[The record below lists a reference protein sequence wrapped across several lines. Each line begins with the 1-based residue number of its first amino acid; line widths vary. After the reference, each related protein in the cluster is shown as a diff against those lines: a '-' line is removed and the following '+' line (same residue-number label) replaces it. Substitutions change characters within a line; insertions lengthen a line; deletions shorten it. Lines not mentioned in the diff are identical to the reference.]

1 MTLQTFP
8 HLEQRTDEWLQ
19 ARAGV
24 LTASVVGRFITER
37 PVPATD
43 FDCPEC
49 DAPADSP
56 CVSKARK
63 EPAPIKTVH
72 AARTDAATASGK
84 PPLLVVADSDLTR
97 GMTATLAAERITGH
111 VEETPMTNAMW
122 RGREEEPLARAFY
135 NQHHAPVAEL
145 GFMIRTFDNGHSLGY
160 SPDGLVGTDGLIE
173 IKSRMQKIQLLTFL
187 DDEVPAE
194 NMAQIQ
200 AGLLVSGREWLDYV
214 AFCGG
219 MPLYVK
225 RVTPDPRWFA
235 AILAALDAFEATAAD
250 MTDKYRTRTEGLPLT
265 ERPPAYAEIRI

>member
-1 MTLQTFP
+1 M
-8 HLEQRTDEWLQ
+8 
-19 ARAGV
+19 
-24 LTASVVGRFITER
+24 
-37 PVPATD
+37 
-43 FDCPEC
+43 
-49 DAPADSP
+49 
-56 CVSKARK
+56 
-63 EPAPIKTVH
+63 
-72 AARTDAATASGK
+72 
-84 PPLLVVADSDLTR
+84 
-97 GMTATLAAERITGH
+97 
-111 VEETPMTNAMW
+111 
-122 RGREEEPLARAFY
+122 
-135 NQHHAPVAEL
+135 
-145 GFMIRTFDNGHSLGY
+145 
-160 SPDGLVGTDGLIE
+160 
-173 IKSRMQKIQLLTFL
+173 TFL